1 MVRPYNLTVKGHF
14 LQAVNIQPEGF
25 NIVPTGVNV
34 QPQGAN
40 IGPNLIVIGP
50 YDTTVA
56 GQVRLAAYP
65 PAVKSL
71 LCSQHQ
77 VISTSSRHCSVP
89 LLCTCA
95 RQEL

>member
-1 MVRPYNLTVKGHF
+1 MRPCSLTLTGLV

-34 QPQGAN
+34 QPQGAS

-56 GQVRLAAYP
+56 GQVKN
-65 PAVKSL
+65 AV
-71 LCSQHQ
+71 
-77 VISTSSRHCSVP
+77 
-89 LLCTCA
+89 
-95 RQEL
+95 